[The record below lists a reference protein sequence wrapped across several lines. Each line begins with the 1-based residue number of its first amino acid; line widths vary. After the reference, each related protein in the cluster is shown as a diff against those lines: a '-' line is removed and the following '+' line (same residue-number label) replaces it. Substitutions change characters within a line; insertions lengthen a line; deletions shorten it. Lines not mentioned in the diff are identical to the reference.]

1 MTKFLAMSLAFALI
15 IPGLGCGPSTFLDS
29 FSSDEFLQEGP
40 ARQDLALAAT
50 DLEALK
56 YFSARS
62 MGPSLRGTNRFEQVF
77 GGTSGTH
84 VRQFVD
90 ERIKYF
96 LSIDDL
102 WTGTQSSSGASQEK
116 GQKPGWTRTDNAEQM
131 QAYVGAANY
140 GVQVWLQSL
149 INQAPATV
157 ILKSGRT
164 IPVRSSRVG
173 IMLIGP
179 AYNAG
184 MRNQMGSVV
193 PFPQEYRQS
202 ILIHEARHSDCVGG
216 VTQED
221 LVIARGATSYSEFM
235 ERFKSK
241 RCGHLHSLCTE
252 GDFQGL
258 PACDSMLWGSYG
270 IQALYLEAALKQTP
284 VGTEKYQLLLSTFM
298 DTKSRLIF
306 DYDQDMIEGLED
318 PELNSLGLL

>member
-1 MTKFLAMSLAFALI
+1 MTKFLAMILASAFI
-15 IPGLGCGPSTFLDS
+15 VPGLGCGPSTFDS
-29 FSSDEFLQEGP
+29 FSADELLQEGP
-40 ARQDLALAAT
+40 ERENLALVAT

-56 YFSARS
+56 YFSAKS
-62 MGPSLRGTNRFEQVF
+62 MGPSLRGTNRFKQVF
-77 GGTSGTH
+77 GGFSGAH
-84 VRQFVD
+84 VRKFVD
-90 ERIKYF
+90 ERVKYF

-102 WTGTQSSSGASQEK
+102 WSGTRSSSQSSQEAAK
-116 GQKPGWTRTDNAEQM
+116 QPGWTRTDNAEQM
-131 QAYVGAANY
+131 QSHVGASNY

-149 INQAPATV
+149 INRTPAAV
-157 ILKSGRT
+157 LLKSGK
-164 IPVRSSRVG
+164 IISVRSSRVG

-184 MRNQMGSVV
+184 MSNQMGSIV

-221 LVIARGATSYSEFM
+221 LVMARGATSYSEFM

-252 GDFQGL
+252 GDYQGF

-270 IQALYLEAALKQTP
+270 IQALYLEAVLKQTP
-284 VGTEKYQLLLSTFM
+284 VGTEKYQLLLHTFI

-306 DYDQDMIEGLED
+306 DYDQDMIQGLED